1 MLEFLLEFHQNKK
14 ISDAQSKAQSA
25 SDKVESINDRLS
37 LQDRKIEMLIL
48 VNQAIVELL
57 VKKCRVSEDEI
68 LEQIEEIDLRDG
80 IKDGKIS
87 NGCRKCFKCDRNYN
101 HRLNKCLYCGYVY
114 DSNQT
119 IISRYKE

>member
-1 MLEFLLEFHQNKK
+1 MLEFLLEFDQYRK
-14 ISDAQSKAQSA
+14 ISNAQSKAQSA
-25 SDKVESINDRLS
+25 SDKVESVNERLN

-57 VKKCRVSEDEI
+57 VKKCRVTEDEI

-87 NGCRKCFKCDRNYN
+87 NGNRKCLKCDRNYN
-101 HRLNKCLYCGYVY
+101 HRLNKCLYCGYVH
-114 DSNQT
+114 DRNQT
-119 IISRYKE
+119 IIGRYKE